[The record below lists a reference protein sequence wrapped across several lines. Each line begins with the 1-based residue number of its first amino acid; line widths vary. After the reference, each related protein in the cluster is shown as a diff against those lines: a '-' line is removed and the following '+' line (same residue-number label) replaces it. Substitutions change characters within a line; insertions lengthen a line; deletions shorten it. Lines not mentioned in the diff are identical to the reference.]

1 MVGGYCVPAVALAVS
16 WYIIIVI
23 VCTAACSGYGE
34 DAITSYCLSFIKT
47 IVSLQ
52 ILKQKT
58 ATKKR
63 TPFTFQKG
71 SFCIPKGVVLH
82 SKRSPFTTQKDSFWK
97 TKGKRP
103 KYTLLYIYANKHYIY
118 ANKHLYKQSS
128 IISMQASIIYIQNSE
143 SLQEA

>member
-16 WYIIIVI
+16 PYIIIVI

-63 TPFTFQKG
+63 TPFTFQK
-71 SFCIPKGVVLH
+71 
-82 SKRSPFTTQKDSFWK
+82 DSFY
-97 TKGKRP
+97 TSKGPLLLFKRTP
-103 KYTLLYIYANKHYIY
+103 FA
-118 ANKHLYKQSS
+118 
-128 IISMQASIIYIQNSE
+128 
-143 SLQEA
+143 